1 MENIIV
7 QKYGGSSVGSI
18 DRIKNVA
25 KQVVKAKYSNNKV
38 VVVVSAMGNTTNEL
52 IEKAMNV
59 NKNPSSREMD
69 MLLSTG
75 EQMSIS
81 LLAMA
86 IQELNEEVVSL
97 NGYQCKILT
106 DDKHKKA
113 RIMDIDSTR
122 IKKELEQGKIVIVAG
137 FQGVSQSNDITTLGR
152 GGSDTTAVALA
163 SVLNASKCEIYTDVD
178 GVYTSDPRIIKGAKL
193 LDRISY
199 DEMLELA
206 SLGAKV
212 LHPRCVELARKYR
225 IPLVVKSSFNNKC
238 KGTEIMEANNVEK
251 VLIRG
256 VSLDES
262 IAKVSIL
269 EVPDEPGIS
278 YKLFNELSNNNIQ
291 VDMIIQNINRE
302 NINDISFT
310 VKTEDLKDVQTIS
323 SELKNKIN
331 AKDLVIDKSVSK
343 ISIVGTG
350 IAGNSNVASIF
361 FKSLYELGVNIQMI
375 STSEIK
381 ISCIIDNKKGREAL
395 QYVNQKFKL
404 CGECYILEEKV
415 V

>member
-1 MENIIV
+1 MKNIVV

-25 KQVVKAKYSNNKV
+25 KQVVKAKHENNKV

-52 IEKAMNV
+52 IEKAIKI

-75 EQMSIS
+75 EQMSIA

-86 IQELNEEVVSL
+86 IQELNEDVISL
-97 NGYQCKILT
+97 NGYQCKIIT

-113 RIMDIDSTR
+113 RISDIDTTR
-122 IKKELEQGKIVIVAG
+122 IKNELQKGKIVIVAG
-137 FQGVSQSNDITTLGR
+137 FQGVSQNNDITTLGR

-163 SVLNASKCEIYTDVD
+163 AILNATKCEIYTDVD
-178 GVYTSDPRIIKGAKL
+178 GVYTSDPRIVKGAKL
-193 LDRISY
+193 LEKISY

-212 LHPRCVELARKYR
+212 LHPRCVELARKYNVA
-225 IPLVVKSSFNNKC
+225 LVVKSSFNEC
-238 KGTEIMEANNVEK
+238 KGTEVVEVNKVENVL
-251 VLIRG
+251 VRG
-256 VSLDES
+256 VSLDEK

-278 YKLFNELSNNNIQ
+278 YQLFDILSKYNIQ
-291 VDMIIQNINRE
+291 VDMIIQNVNRE
-302 NINDISFT
+302 NVNDISFT
-310 VKTEDLKDVQTIS
+310 VNTEDLKEVQRIS
-323 SELKNKIN
+323 NELKDKIN
-331 AKDLVIDKSVSK
+331 AKDIVTDESVSK
-343 ISIVGTG
+343 ISVVGIG
-350 IAGNSNVASIF
+350 ISGSSNVASAF
-361 FKSLYELGVNIQMI
+361 FRNLYELGVNIQMI

-381 ISCIIDNKKGREAL
+381 ISCIIDKKKGREAL
-395 QYVNQKFKL
+395 EYVNQKFRL
-404 CGECYILEEKV
+404 CSDNYVFEEKV

>member
-1 MENIIV
+1 MNNIIV

-25 KQVVKAKYSNNKV
+25 KQVVKAKRKNNKV
-38 VVVVSAMGNTTNEL
+38 VVVVSAMGDTTNEL
-52 IEKAMNV
+52 IEKAMKV

-86 IQELNEEVVSL
+86 IQELNEEVISL
-97 NGYQCKILT
+97 NGYQCKIIT

-113 RIMDIDSTR
+113 RIYDIETTR
-122 IKKELEQGKIVIVAG
+122 IKDELEKEKIVIVAG
-137 FQGVSQSNDITTLGR
+137 FQGVSQKNDITTLGR

-163 SVLNASKCEIYTDVD
+163 AILNATKCEIYTDVD
-178 GVYTSDPRIIKGAKL
+178 GVYTSDPRIVKGAKL
-193 LDRISY
+193 LKKISY

-212 LHPRCVELARKYR
+212 LHPRCVELARKYNVS
-225 IPLVVKSSFNNKC
+225 LVVKSSFNEC
-238 KGTEIMEANNVEK
+238 DGTEVVEVTKMENVL
-251 VLIRG
+251 VRG
-256 VSLDES
+256 VSLDEN
-262 IAKVSIL
+262 IAKISIL

-278 YKLFNELSNNNIQ
+278 YKLFDALSRYNIQ
-291 VDMIIQNINRE
+291 VDMIIQNINRK

-310 VKTEDLKDVQTIS
+310 VRSEDLNELQRIAN
-323 SELKNKIN
+323 ELKDNIN
-331 AKDLVIDKSVSK
+331 AKDIVIDESVSK
-343 ISIVGTG
+343 ISVVGIG
-350 IAGNSNVASIF
+350 IEGSSNVASVF
-361 FKSLYELGVNIQMI
+361 FRSLYELGVNIQMI

-395 QYVNQKFKL
+395 EYVNKKFEL
-404 CGECYILEEKV
+404 CNDNYVFEKEV

>member
-1 MENIIV
+1 MDNIIV

-25 KQVVKAKYSNNKV
+25 KQVVKAKYKNNKI
-38 VVVVSAMGNTTNEL
+38 VVVVSAMGDTTNEL
-52 IEKAMNV
+52 IEKAMKV

-86 IQELNEEVVSL
+86 IQELNEEVISL
-97 NGYQCKILT
+97 NGYQCKIIT

-113 RIMDIDSTR
+113 RINDIDTTR
-122 IKKELEQGKIVIVAG
+122 IKNELEKGKIVIVAG
-137 FQGVSQSNDITTLGR
+137 FQGVSQQNDITTLGR

-163 SVLNASKCEIYTDVD
+163 AILNATKCEIYTDVD
-178 GVYTSDPRIIKGAKL
+178 GVYTSDPRIVKGAKL

-212 LHPRCVELARKYR
+212 LHPRCVELARKYNVS
-225 IPLVVKSSFNNKC
+225 LVVKSSFNEC
-238 KGTEIMEANNVEK
+238 DGTEVVEVNKMENVL
-251 VLIRG
+251 VRG
-256 VSLDES
+256 VSLDEN
-262 IAKVSIL
+262 IAKISIL

-278 YKLFNELSNNNIQ
+278 YKLFDTLSKNNIQ

-302 NINDISFT
+302 NVNDISFT
-310 VKTEDLKDVQTIS
+310 VKIEDLKEVQRIAN
-323 SELKNKIN
+323 ELKDNIN
-331 AKDLVIDKSVSK
+331 AKDIVIDESVSK
-343 ISIVGTG
+343 ISVVGIG
-350 IAGNSNVASIF
+350 IAGSSNVASVF
-361 FKSLYELGVNIQMI
+361 FRSLYELGVNIQMI

-381 ISCIIDNKKGREAL
+381 ISCIIDKEKGREAL
-395 QYVNQKFKL
+395 EYVNKKFEL
-404 CGECYILEEKV
+404 CSDNYVFEKEV

>member
-1 MENIIV
+1 MDNIIV

-25 KQVVKAKYSNNKV
+25 KQIVKAKYKNNKI

-52 IEKAMNV
+52 IEKAMKINE
-59 NKNPSSREMD
+59 NPSSREMD

-86 IQELNEEVVSL
+86 IQELNEEVISL
-97 NGYQCKILT
+97 NGYQCKIIT

-113 RIMDIDSTR
+113 RIKDIDTIR
-122 IKKELEQGKIVIVAG
+122 IKNELEKEKIVIVAG
-137 FQGVSQSNDITTLGR
+137 FQGVSQKNDITTLGR

-163 SVLNASKCEIYTDVD
+163 AILNATRCEIYTDVD
-178 GVYTSDPRIIKGAKL
+178 GVYTSDPRIVKGANL

-212 LHPRCVELARKYR
+212 LHPRCVELARKYNVE
-225 IPLVVKSSFNNKC
+225 LVVKSSFNKC
-238 KGTEIMEANNVEK
+238 NGTEVVEVNKVENVL
-251 VLIRG
+251 VRG
-256 VSLDES
+256 VSLDEN
-262 IAKVSIL
+262 IAKISIL

-278 YKLFNELSNNNIQ
+278 YKLFDTLSKNNIQ

-310 VKTEDLKDVQTIS
+310 VKVEDLKEVKRIS
-323 SELKNKIN
+323 NELKNKIN
-331 AKDLVIDKSVSK
+331 AKDIIIDESVSK
-343 ISIVGTG
+343 ISVVGIG
-350 IAGNSNVASIF
+350 IAGSSNVASVF
-361 FKSLYELGVNIQMI
+361 FRSLYELGVNIQMI

-381 ISCIIDNKKGREAL
+381 ISCIIDKKKGREAL
-395 QYVNQKFKL
+395 QYVNQEFRL
-404 CGECYILEEKV
+404 CSDNYVFEQEIV
-415 V
+415 